1 MVWSCFKLFEA
12 KRLLFCCYELW
23 TRVEKRKK
31 KKKKVES
38 SSRSLPRNERLHSD
52 AAACCWLLLVMC
64 TSFLSFRRLLFF
76 ISFFVSTFARIKAV
90 NKFCFLLI
98 TTLDPSCWFFQMNKA
113 HQLIVAEAPSV
124 LQCSAACCTSS
135 GKLPFVSLWKLLTS
149 FYFFFLSTH
158 FTRNLINSLLETTY
172 IPPPPPPTVLVPYL
186 KTSREAITDVSSCV
200 HFKNLFVF
208 NRRKDTRQST
218 FWHP

>member
-1 MVWSCFKLFEA
+1 MRFCCQVVTSTHQSESKSCSGLLWNSLTYGIKGNKLMVWSCFKLFEA

-23 TRVEKRKK
+23 TRVEKRKKKK

-76 ISFFVSTFARIKAV
+76 LSFFVSTFARIKAV

-124 LQCSAACCTSS
+124 LQCSLLLAARRQGNCLLCRS
-135 GKLPFVSLWKLLTS
+135 GNFWLLFIFSFSRLISLATWLT
-149 FYFFFLSTH
+149 
-158 FTRNLINSLLETTY
+158 R
-172 IPPPPPPTVLVPYL
+172 
-186 KTSREAITDVSSCV
+186 C
-200 HFKNLFVF
+200 
-208 NRRKDTRQST
+208 
-218 FWHP
+218 